1 MELVCGLGDLKQ
13 KYIDNLLLLIVKQGK
28 DFYKVVCF
36 IFLLLCIDNGLI
48 LFRLNKDDKI
58 YIKEELMV
66 LDDYVC
72 IDYFDRVEVKKF
84 YELI

>member
-1 MELVCGLGDLKQ
+1 M
-13 KYIDNLLLLIVKQGK
+13 
-28 DFYKVVCF
+28 VCF

>member
-1 MELVCGLGDLKQ
+1 M
-13 KYIDNLLLLIVKQGK
+13 
-28 DFYKVVCF
+28 VCF

-66 LDDYVC
+66 KIGRLFLDLLRWCNGCLNFNLFVVRKF
-72 IDYFDRVEVKKF
+72 IEVE
-84 YELI
+84 II